1 MTILNR
7 LLASFVK
14 TRETSLICNPSYSI
28 PLTVTASH
36 NIYLRLQFASIAIP
50 VLLKH
55 PFKFLESNIFHKV
68 CYFTGISFQN
78 QQLFLL
84 CVHSRKK
91 PIFFH
96 VAYTAFVKNSKTSNS
111 MLSSNSVSIEIFHSF
126 QLWRQPLV
134 NHWHSSFWSALF
146 NSEVTAW

>member
-1 MTILNR
+1 MSILNR

-36 NIYLRLQFASIAIP
+36 NIYLKLQFASIAIP

-91 PIFFH
+91 PIFFMLLIRPL
-96 VAYTAFVKNSKTSNS
+96 SKIPRHPTRCCP
-111 MLSSNSVSIEIFHSF
+111 VIQF
-126 QLWRQPLV
+126 QLKFSTV
-134 NHWHSSFWSALF
+134 FSFDANKLLIC
-146 NSEVTAW
+146 TL